1 MDSVKKLDVQECLSR
16 LRGADSANEAFAELV
31 AEYMPLMN
39 KRVSAS
45 GIPEA
50 ERSEAL
56 QEASIALHAA
66 ALSYDPKRCEGVTF
80 GLYAS
85 ICISNRLTS
94 YLRARARRGERTDE
108 FSELDNLGSAVDI
121 ESSVVARDVTER
133 VMRTARALL
142 SEFEFRVLCLSVE
155 GYSVRD
161 IAKQLSASP
170 KSIENARYRLRR
182 RLSESREICEFLSHF

>member
-1 MDSVKKLDVQECLSR
+1 MDSVKKLDVPKCLAR
-16 LRGADSANEAFAELV
+16 LKSADSANEAFAQLV

-50 ERSEAL
+50 EYSEAL
-56 QEASIALHAA
+56 QEASIALHSA

-108 FSELDNLGSAVDI
+108 FSELDNIGSAIDI
-121 ESSVVARDVTER
+121 ESSVVARDVTDR
-133 VMRTARALL
+133 VMRTAKALL
-142 SEFEFRVLCLSVE
+142 SELEFRVLCLSVE
-155 GYSVRD
+155 GYSVSD
-161 IAKQLSASP
+161 IAKRLSTSP

-182 RLSESREICEFLSHF
+182 RLSESKEICEFLSHF